1 MECNDILKVLNSIL
15 HGAELTSCG
24 KDGTFWIDKWKKYSY
39 QVNKAI
45 ANKIIDSN
53 IVREDSGNF
62 ETRETH
68 YVIDLEKYNNT
79 KLERI
84 NELIKKLQPNELM
97 DSLEEL
103 KSIQERKL
111 KLLKL
116 KERIKNGNI

>member
-53 IVREDSGNF
+53 IAVQCLAR
-62 ETRETH
+62 T
-68 YVIDLEKYNNT
+68 
-79 KLERI
+79 
-84 NELIKKLQPNELM
+84 IK
-97 DSLEEL
+97 D
-103 KSIQERKL
+103 KSSVAGSQR
-111 KLLKL
+111 
-116 KERIKNGNI
+116 NIA